1 MSTPTSAPSYQDSWY
16 YRPAVI
22 DGVLGPV
29 TIAAVAALPDG
40 A

>member
-1 MSTPTSAPSYQDSWY
+1 MSTPTSAPMRKDSWY